1 MKTSML
7 LLALAVAA
15 SPAPAAAIPQQPA
28 TAPAATARAGVRV
41 PRDSTRR
48 AREKLILRIDSLRW
62 EIENRRLEPAE
73 RERIARELT
82 STVLALDAELDEH
95 RAATMA
101 YADEATRAPAAMATT
116 VRRTGFR
123 SRGYLGVTF
132 DGPSVEC
139 ERCEERVIRFLQ
151 YPRIAL
157 VEPASPADKAGVLEG
172 DTLVAFNGD
181 DVRMREV
188 SLTKLLIPD
197 TKLTM
202 RVRRDGNAKD
212 IKVTVGEAPQYLV
225 TRVWPRTPMPGQA
238 PAAVAMPVEPGQVRV
253 YTVPPPAPSAA
264 VAGRAMTVPPTPP
277 AAARAWVFFDGIGGA
292 RMETLSEGL
301 AKAVGVQSGVLVLRA
316 SPGTPAFKSGLRDG
330 DVIVRVGGRNVAS
343 TREMR
348 IALEEDESSDDGVKL
363 VILREKKTKELT
375 LRW

>member
-1 MKTSML
+1 MKTTML

-28 TAPAATARAGVRV
+28 TAPAATARAGVRL
-41 PRDSTRR
+41 PRDSSRR
-48 AREKLILRIDSLRW
+48 AREKLILKIDSLRW

-73 RERIARELT
+73 RERVARELT
-82 STVLALDAELDEH
+82 STVLTLEATLDER
-95 RAATMA
+95 RASTMA
-101 YADEATRAPAAMATT
+101 YADEASRAPAAMAGTM
-116 VRRTGFR
+116 RRTGFR
-123 SRGYLGVTF
+123 TRGYLGVTF

-172 DTLVAFNGD
+172 DTLLAFNGD

-188 SLTKLLIPD
+188 SLTKLLVPD
-197 TKLTM
+197 NKLTM
-202 RVRRDGNAKD
+202 RVRRDGASKD

-225 TRVWPRTPMPGQA
+225 TRVWPRTPVPGQA
-238 PAAVAMPVEPGQVRV
+238 PAAVAMEPGQVRV
-253 YTVPPPAPSAA
+253 YTVPAPAPSAPSA
-264 VAGRAMTVPPTPP
+264 TRPMPVPPTPP
-277 AAARAWVFFDGIGGA
+277 AATAWVFFDGIGGA

-330 DVIVRVGGRNVAS
+330 DVIVRVAGRNVAS

-348 IALEEDESSDDGVKL
+348 IALEEDESSDEGVKL